1 MLMLTLSI
9 KANTLYAT
17 LKGKL
22 TEKEV
27 RDFHFYFKPFMQSKE
42 VKEVICNCK
51 GLKKMDYL
59 GRLAML
65 KLKLDLKSEK
75 KGLSLSEV
83 SNELRK
89 KFIGYRMRIL

>member
-27 RDFHFYFKPFMQSKE
+27 RDFHFYFKPYMQSKE

-51 GLKKMDYL
+51 GL
-59 GRLAML
+59 
-65 KLKLDLKSEK
+65 
-75 KGLSLSEV
+75 LSRSSCHV
-83 SNELRK
+83 KIKVRS
-89 KFIGYRMRIL
+89 